1 MCDTPLFATQLVGSW
16 VKPRWLCDHDLVYG
30 PEGSW
35 WKLPAEDLPG
45 ALDDAVEVALSDQGR
60 AGLTYQTDGE
70 QRRQSFSGYFYRI
83 EGIDSDQM
91 GVVTNFKND
100 IGDSIKLKLPKPAPD
115 APKPTFEQP
124 RVVGDLRWPGP
135 MLQEAT
141 HFLKER
147 ATGQTKVTMI
157 GPCTLA
163 LRLVD
168 ENYGSLERLTLALA
182 DVINE
187 ELRSVD
193 ALGVD
198 LIQID
203 EPEVHFRYSQVAG
216 FAAQAI
222 DRALS
227 GLTARTAVHM
237 CYGYARS
244 KAEKSA
250 NPVYGKALQL
260 LAGTSV
266 DDISVEYAQPGHSPE
281 LLANAGDK
289 TVILGVLNLHPDAPV
304 ETAEEIV
311 ALAEGAMSVVDQKR
325 LRLAPDCGMW
335 FLPRA
340 TAVAKIQA
348 MEEAARILRSRYDN

>member
-16 VKPRWLCDHDLVYG
+16 VKPSWLCNHELVYG

-35 WKLPAEDLPG
+35 WKLPAADLPA
-45 ALDDAVEVALSDQGR
+45 ALDDAVEVALADQGR

-70 QRRQSFSGYFYRI
+70 QRRQSFSGYFYQI
-83 EGIDSDQM
+83 DGIDSEQM
-91 GVVTNFKND
+91 GVVTNFDND
-100 IGDSIKLKLPKPAPD
+100 IGDSIKLKSPAPPPD

-124 RVVGDLRWPGP
+124 RVVSELSWPGP
-135 MLQEAT
+135 MLEEAT
-141 HFLKER
+141 QFLKER

-168 ENYGSLERLTLALA
+168 EKYGSLQELTLALA

-187 ELRSVD
+187 ELRSID

-203 EPEVHFRYSQVAG
+203 EPEVHFRYSQVSG
-216 FAAQAI
+216 FAAEAI
-222 DRALS
+222 ERALA
-227 GLTARTAVHM
+227 GLSARTAIHM

-266 DDISVEYAQPGHSPE
+266 DDISLEYAQPGHVPD

-289 TVILGVLNLHPDAPV
+289 TVVLGVLNLHPDAPV
-304 ETAEEIV
+304 ETPEDIV
-311 ALAEGAMSVVDQKR
+311 TLAEGALSVVAPER

-340 TAVAKIQA
+340 KAVAKIKA
-348 MEEAARILRSRYDN
+348 MEAAARILRARYSP